1 MQPASFAAPRARSHY
16 RHELQTLTY
25 VTLYEANADHSH
37 GQEANVGVMRNLNH
51 RGAQMR
57 LVAPVRPQQRLR
69 LRFELKSP
77 RVRVETHVEVT
88 WIGSSGQCGVCFV
101 DLPARTCHQIN
112 EWIFANLLGKAARQA
127 DQEDGLILSAPPRP
141 AIQVEGGATRL
152 EPRQFPHQSRV
163 DRPSLDQAYEDGW
176 QKRSP
181 GTGIS
186 PLRGLPVGSSPTSV
200 ASLPASKARVQT
212 DWLSQPLSGR
222 TLAWLVDSL
231 VMIAALLFFALIF
244 IAIAHELPPWPLTL
258 ALVLGAAVFVGLA
271 YWILFEFC
279 GGASL
284 GVRLAEATSGRRR
297 EDKGKAANR
306 FR

>member
-1 MQPASFAAPRARSHY
+1 
-16 RHELQTLTY
+16 
-25 VTLYEANADHSH
+25 
-37 GQEANVGVMRNLNH
+37 MRNLNH

-57 LVAPVRPQQRLR
+57 LVASVRPQQRLR

-101 DLPARTCHQIN
+101 DLPARTSHQIN
-112 EWIFANLLGKAARQA
+112 EWIFANLLDKAARQS

-141 AIQVEGGATRL
+141 AIQVEPGATTL
-152 EPRQFPHQSRV
+152 NPRQLRHQSRLNQPAQAQPHA
-163 DRPSLDQAYEDGW
+163 DWLSQDQRDE
-176 QKRSP
+176 KSP
-181 GTGIS
+181 GTRMS
-186 PLRGLPVGSSPTSV
+186 AVQGLPVASRSTPVADLQTSKER
-200 ASLPASKARVQT
+200 AQT
-212 DWLSQPLSGR
+212 NGLSQPLSGR

-271 YWILFEFC
+271 YWALFEFC

-284 GVRLAEATSGRRR
+284 GVRLAETGERRQEKGQEAT
-297 EDKGKAANR
+297 R